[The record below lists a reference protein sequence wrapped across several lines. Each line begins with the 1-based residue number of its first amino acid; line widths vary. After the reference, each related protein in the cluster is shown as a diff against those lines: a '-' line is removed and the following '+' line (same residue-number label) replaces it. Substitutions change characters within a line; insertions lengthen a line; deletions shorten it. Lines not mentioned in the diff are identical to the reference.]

1 MPGRVSSSLLSLPR
15 TRRLHFFFII
25 IIIFSMFFLKTA
37 PYKCSLLSLMESSFN
52 QKANNNSPTVQ
63 SIFLCYLSP
72 PPPSLFS
79 PVQMVPMSSQ
89 SSSTTTFNRTTCGS
103 EREANG
109 RIRDGRGNFVES
121 SDDDDAS
128 ARRCRLN
135 AQCDE
140 Q

>member
-25 IIIFSMFFLKTA
+25 IIIFSMVFLKTA

-63 SIFLCYLSP
+63 SIFLCYLSTP
-72 PPPSLFS
+72 LPCFLRSKWFLCLR
-79 PVQMVPMSSQ
+79 Q

-109 RIRDGRGNFVES
+109 RIRDGRGNFAES